1 MSVALAD
8 NALTTLETVKT
19 MLGIEPDDVDPQLDD
34 ALTNL
39 INYAS
44 AWIESMTGRIF
55 KQQTY
60 VQRYAAAGAQELV
73 LKQWPVTDVEYV
85 KDTTSGQVIP
95 DTEHEYTEDGRI
107 GVIYKDDGWTFQG
120 YTGGLSYDYLLA
132 SRYLEVKY
140 TAGYVLPKDA
150 TEDNPCT
157 LPADLQGIV
166 WGIAQQEFSI
176 MENGAEGLSAFSISD
191 VSWTFDKE
199 PRQSWLDI
207 IGYYTRL

>member
-1 MSVALAD
+1 M
-8 NALTTLETVKT
+8 
-19 MLGIEPDDVDPQLDD
+19 
-34 ALTNL
+34 
-39 INYAS
+39 
-44 AWIESMTGRIF
+44 
-55 KQQTY
+55 
-60 VQRYAAAGAQELV
+60 
-73 LKQWPVTDVEYV
+73 
-85 KDTTSGQVIP
+85 
-95 DTEHEYTEDGRI
+95 
-107 GVIYKDDGWTFQG
+107 
-120 YTGGLSYDYLLA
+120 
-132 SRYLEVKY
+132 KY